1 MEKEEKQRE
10 HVDMQDAFD
19 ALMSGLLT
27 NVKNGSLTRT
37 RRLSAV
43 WCQTEHS

>member
-19 ALMSGLLT
+19 ALMGGLLT
-27 NVKNGSLTRT
+27 NVKAYKYEESIT
-37 RRLSAV
+37 
-43 WCQTEHS
+43 